1 MKKVFLL
8 WRCDVNISRDSYRLI
23 YVGESFV
30 EDISFGRTMML
41 ERIIDEARR
50 YSLGSIDGEM
60 DYLDLLQLRDLK
72 QTQDRQ
78 ENYVI
83 EMLEVGKILEKVNK

>member
-41 ERIIDEARR
+41 EKIIDEARR

-83 EMLEVGKILEKVNK
+83 EMLEVGKILEKVIN

>member
-41 ERIIDEARR
+41 ERIIDEAKR

-83 EMLEVGKILEKVNK
+83 EMLEVGKILEKVIN